1 MLVTSVRVVMIALCV
16 MLALATPARAGA
28 PTESLRSYIDQL
40 FTLLDDPT
48 LKGTSRTAA
57 RQRELR
63 AVLEDAVDFQEA
75 ARRSLGEHWETR
87 TPEDRSH
94 FVRLFTDLIDQVFVG
109 RLSHEGEK
117 IAYDEETLIGQAA
130 TVRAHAVSKG
140 GDITPVAFF
149 LRQDDDTKWRIYDVG
164 FAGMSLV
171 GMYRAQFAKVIRAT
185 SYEGLIIRLEEKTR
199 FNGQASVKGT
209 DAATKNAP

>member
-1 MLVTSVRVVMIALCV
+1 MFVLSLRVVTIALCV

-28 PTESLRSYIDQL
+28 PTETLRSHIDQL
-40 FTLLDDPT
+40 FTLLDDPA
-48 LKGTSRTAA
+48 LKSAPRTATRHRA
-57 RQRELR
+57 LR

-109 RLSHEGEK
+109 RLSHDGEK
-117 IAYDEETLIGQAA
+117 IAYDEETLTGQAA
-130 TVRAHAVSKG
+130 TVRARAVSKG

-149 LRQDDDTKWRIYDVG
+149 LRQDGDTRWRIYDVA

-185 SYEGLIIRLEEKTR
+185 SYEGLIVRLEEKTR
-199 FNGQASVKGT
+199 FDGQASVKGT
-209 DAATKNAP
+209 EAATKNAP